1 MNFRISDAGL
11 EQDREAI
18 VSLLRNFNQ
27 QKREPSEKVPLGIYY
42 EDENGKNWQVWWEK
56 RSETGSALSC
66 CLFVKN

>member
-27 QKREPSEKVPLGIYY
+27 QKREPSEKVT
-42 EDENGKNWQVWWEK
+42 QH
-56 RSETGSALSC
+56 
-66 CLFVKN
+66 CLICGLHA